1 MRELTRRY
9 GVTLAAVFGGLT
21 AFWLLALVIFPYF
34 FLAEKSFHPYLPVDQ
49 MGGPNDTY
57 TLSNYMTFLNGS
69 SSVRFLFVDV
79 PIHVYIFI
87 ETVLF
92 SSLVTVLTLAL
103 AYPLAYYLSKVVS
116 AKSVPSLFLLLLIPL
131 WVSEI
136 LRSFAWYIILSY
148 QGPLNAILDIFGFH
162 RVRWLTAYNGVI
174 IGLVYTYVL
183 FMLFPVYNAISTLDT
198 NQIEAA
204 EDMGARWWQIHRRVI
219 MPHAKPGIASGCVM
233 VFMLSAGS
241 IIVPSL
247 LASPSSRWFT
257 EVIQQWM
264 FEAQD
269 WNTGSAYAFLLL
281 LICTIFVSIM
291 MRLFKVRLADI
302 AQ

>member
-1 MRELTRRY
+1 MRELARRY

-21 AFWLLALVIFPYF
+21 AFWLLALVVLPYI
-34 FLAEKSFHPYLPVDQ
+34 FLAEKSFRPYLPVDQ
-49 MGGPNDTY
+49 IGGPNDFY
-57 TLSNYMTFLNGS
+57 TISNYLTFVNAS
-69 SSVRFLFVDV
+69 STVRFLFVDV
-79 PIHVYIFI
+79 PIHVYIFL
-87 ETVLF
+87 ETVFF
-92 SSLVTVLTLAL
+92 SSVVTAVTLAL
-103 AYPLAYYLSKVVS
+103 AYPLAYFLAKVANV
-116 AKSVPSLFLLLLIPL
+116 KTVPTLFLLLLIPL

-148 QGPLNAILDIFGFH
+148 QGPLNAILEIFGIH
-162 RVRWLTAYNGVI
+162 RVRWLTGYNGVI

-183 FMLFPVYNAISTLDT
+183 FMLFPVYNAVSTLDT

-204 EDMGARWWQIHRRVI
+204 QDMGARWWQIHRRVI

>member
-1 MRELTRRY
+1 MRELIRRY
-9 GVTLAAVFGGLT
+9 GVTLAAVFAGLT
-21 AFWLLALVIFPYF
+21 AFWLLALVILPYL
-34 FLAEKSFHPYLPVDQ
+34 FLAEASFRHYLPVDQ
-49 MGGPNDTY
+49 IGGPNDTY
-57 TLSNYMTFLNGS
+57 TLSNYLTFVSMDNTTPFFFTS
-69 SSVRFLFVDV
+69 I
-79 PIHVYIFI
+79 PIHVYVFI
-87 ETVLF
+87 TTVFF
-92 SSLVTVLTLAL
+92 SSVVTILTLSL
-103 AYPLAYYLSKVVS
+103 AYPLAYFLAKVCNV
-116 AKSVPSLFLLLLIPL
+116 KTVPTLFLLLLIPL

-148 QGPLNAILDIFGFH
+148 QGPLNAFLGIFGMH
-162 RVRWLTAYNGVI
+162 KVRWLTAYNGVMV
-174 IGLVYTYVL
+174 GLIYTYVL
-183 FMLFPVYNAISTLDT
+183 FMLFPVYNAVSTLDT

-204 EDMGARWWQIHRRVI
+204 QDMGARWWQIHRRI
-219 MPHAKPGIASGCVM
+219 ILPHAKPGIASGCVM

-257 EVIQQWM
+257 EIIQQWM
-264 FEAQD
+264 FESQD

-291 MRLFKVRLADI
+291 MRLFKVRLTDI

>member
-9 GVTLAAVFGGLT
+9 GVGLASLFGGLT
-21 AFWLLALVIFPYF
+21 AFWLLALVVLPYIS
-34 FLAEKSFHPYLPVDQ
+34 LAEKSFRPYLPIDQ
-49 MGGPNDTY
+49 IGGPNDIY
-57 TLSNYMTFLNGS
+57 TVANYATFLNAS
-69 SSVRFLFVDV
+69 STVDLFFIHI
-79 PIHVYIFI
+79 PIHVYIFL
-87 ETVLF
+87 ETVVF
-92 SSLVTVLTLAL
+92 SSVVTALTLAF
-103 AYPLAYYLSKVVS
+103 AYPLAYFI
-116 AKSVPSLFLLLLIPL
+116 AKIAKPQTVPTLFLMLLIPL

-148 QGPLNAILDIFGFH
+148 QGPLNAVLDIFGFH
-162 RVRWLTAYNGVI
+162 KIRWLTAYNGVI
-174 IGLVYTYVL
+174 IGLIYTYVL

-204 EDMGARWWQIHRRVI
+204 QDMGAKWWQIHRRVVL
-219 MPHAKPGIASGCVM
+219 PHAKPGIASGCVM

-264 FEAQD
+264 MEAQD

-281 LICTIFVSIM
+281 LICTVFVSLM

>member
-1 MRELTRRY
+1 MRELARRY
-9 GVTLAAVFGGLT
+9 GVVLAAVFGGLT
-21 AFWLLALVIFPYF
+21 AFWLLALVVFPYI
-34 FLAEKSFHPYLPVDQ
+34 FLAEKSFRPYLPVDQ
-49 MGGPNDTY
+49 VGGPTDLY
-57 TLSNYMTFLNGS
+57 TLSNYMTFFNS
-69 SSVRFLFVDV
+69 SSTVHFFFFDL
-79 PIHVYIFI
+79 PIHVYIFL
-87 ETVLF
+87 ETVFF
-92 SSLVTVLTLAL
+92 SSVVTAVTLAL
-103 AYPLAYYLSKVVS
+103 AYPLAYFIAKV
-116 AKSVPSLFLLLLIPL
+116 AKPQTVPSLFLMLLIPL

-148 QGPLNAILDIFGFH
+148 QGPLNAGLDLLGFH
-162 RVRWLTAYNGVI
+162 KVRWLTAYNGVI

-204 EDMGARWWQIHRRVI
+204 EDMGARWWQIHRRVV

-281 LICTIFVSIM
+281 LICTIFVSLM

>member
-1 MRELTRRY
+1 MRELSRRY
-9 GVTLAAVFGGLT
+9 GIALASLFGGLT
-21 AFWLLALVIFPYF
+21 AFWLLALVILPYIS
-34 FLAEKSFHPYLPVDQ
+34 LAEKSFRPYLPIDQ
-49 MGGPNDTY
+49 IGGPSDVY
-57 TLSNYMTFLNGS
+57 TLANYGTFLNAS
-69 SSVRFLFVDV
+69 STVHLLFIDI
-79 PIHVYIFI
+79 PIHVFIFL
-87 ETVLF
+87 ETVVF
-92 SSLVTVLTLAL
+92 SSVVTALTLAF
-103 AYPLAYYLSKVVS
+103 AYPLAYFIAKV
-116 AKSVPSLFLLLLIPL
+116 AKPQTVPTLFLMLLIPL

-148 QGPLNAILDIFGFH
+148 QGPLNAVLDIFGFH
-162 RVRWLTAYNGVI
+162 RIRWLTDYNGVI
-174 IGLVYTYVL
+174 VGLIYTYVL

-204 EDMGARWWQIHRRVI
+204 QDMGAKWWQIHRRVVL
-219 MPHAKPGIASGCVM
+219 PHAKPGIASGCVM

-264 FEAQD
+264 MEAQD

-281 LICTIFVSIM
+281 LICTVFVSLM

>member
-1 MRELTRRY
+1 MRELVRRY
-9 GVTLAAVFGGLT
+9 GIAMAAIFAGLT
-21 AFWLLALVIFPYF
+21 GFWLLALVVLPYLS
-34 FLAEKSFHPYLPVDQ
+34 LAVQSFRPYLPVDQ
-49 MGGPNDTY
+49 LGGPNDVY
-57 TLSNYMTFLNGS
+57 TLANYQTFINAS
-69 SSVRFLFVDV
+69 STVDFLFLKI
-79 PIHVYIFI
+79 PIHVYIFL
-87 ETVLF
+87 ETVIF
-92 SSLVTVLTLAL
+92 SSLVTVVTFAL
-103 AYPLAYYLSKVVS
+103 AYPLAYFLAKVANV
-116 AKSVPSLFLLLLIPL
+116 KTVPTLFLMLLLPL

-136 LRSFAWYIILSY
+136 LRSFAWFIILSY
-148 QGPLNAILDIFGFH
+148 QGPLNGILEIFGLH
-162 RVRWLTAYNGVI
+162 KVRWLTGYNGVI

-183 FMLFPVYNAISTLDT
+183 FMLFPVYNAISTLDG

-204 EDMGARWWQIHRRVI
+204 QDMGAKWWQIHRRVV

-241 IIVPSL
+241 VIVPSL

-281 LICTIFVSIM
+281 LICTIFVSLM